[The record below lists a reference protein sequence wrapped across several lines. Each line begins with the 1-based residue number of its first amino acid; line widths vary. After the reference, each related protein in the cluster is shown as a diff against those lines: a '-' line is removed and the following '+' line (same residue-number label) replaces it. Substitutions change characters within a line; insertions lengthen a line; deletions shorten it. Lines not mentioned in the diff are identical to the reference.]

1 MSSLIVRIKP
11 KTRQETCGQITYEEA
26 KSMYEKGL
34 ALQRECAVLCGMS
47 VGGFHNRLRND
58 GILSKVVKSRREYA
72 REGLGIISEE
82 RKRAELK
89 MKKYHAN
96 SRLSEKAAKA
106 RELGMSYGQYSAMLR
121 MREKK
126 VTPLKPAGKP
136 RSWMFKKLM
145 EEK

>member
-26 KSMYEKGL
+26 KAMYEKGR

-58 GILSKVVKSRREYA
+58 GVLSKVVKSRREYA

-82 RKRAELK
+82 RK
-89 MKKYHAN
+89 
-96 SRLSEKAAKA
+96 
-106 RELGMSYGQYSAMLR
+106 LGMSYGQYSAMLR

-126 VTPLKPAGKP
+126 VTPLKPAKAGDN
-136 RSWMFKKLM
+136 SWLM
-145 EEK
+145 D

>member
-1 MSSLIVRIKP
+1 MSSLIVRRKP

-34 ALQRECAVLCGMS
+34 AIQKECAVLCGMS
-47 VGGFHNRLRND
+47 VGGFNNRLRND
-58 GILSKVVKSRREYA
+58 GILSK

-96 SRLSEKAAKA
+96 SMLSEKAAKA
-106 RELGMSYGQYSAMLR
+106 MELGMSYWHYSAMLR

-126 VTPLKPAGKP
+126 VTPLKPAKAGDN
-136 RSWMFKKLM
+136 SWLM
-145 EEK
+145 D